1 MYVGWMPRL
10 VGNRREHGMK
20 PSSTS
25 LLPVLMHVQAHL
37 EVDLT
42 LAELAKKAGLS
53 PIHFHRVFKA
63 ETGETPA
70 GYVSR
75 LRLERAAF
83 RLQIQS
89 ASVFEIA
96 LDCGYRNHETF
107 TRAFRRAFGTS
118 PSAYRDWRRRET
130 DLLITPDRTDAGLPT
145 ANFEIS
151 PTKVVGLRETHLA
164 FVRHVGP
171 YEDVPNA
178 VFDRLETWALSRRLP
193 GPRVWM
199 GIGHDAPIATSP
211 QNLRFDAALVVPAPF
226 KPEAGV
232 AHQVLSAGEFAV
244 TTHVGAFSTLAAAYS
259 EIFAR
264 VISLPKHEFIG
275 LPAVE
280 IYRTPHIDTRKRL
293 NETDICL
300 PVARRARV

>member
-1 MYVGWMPRL
+1 MRVGWPPRL
-10 VGNRREHGMK
+10 AGDRHERGVK

-37 EVDLT
+37 DSDLT

-70 GYVSR
+70 NYVSR

-83 RLQIQS
+83 RLQIQD

-118 PSAYRDWRRRET
+118 PSAYRDWRRRES
-130 DLLITPDRTDAGLPT
+130 DVLIVPDRADAGPP
-145 ANFEIS
+145 AAHFDIS
-151 PTKVVGLRETHLA
+151 PTKIVALRETHLA

-171 YEDVPNA
+171 YEDVPNS
-178 VFDRLETWALSRRLP
+178 VFERLETWALAQRLP

-199 GIGHDAPIATSP
+199 GIGHDAPGATAP
-211 QNLRFDAALVVPAPF
+211 ENLRFDAALVVPTPF
-226 KPEAGV
+226 QPEAGV
-232 AHQVLSAGEFAV
+232 AYQFLPAGEFAV
-244 TTHVGAFSTLAAAYS
+244 TTHVGPFSTLAAAYTD
-259 EIFAR
+259 IFPR
-264 VISLPKHEFIG
+264 VISLPEHELIG
-275 LPAVE
+275 LPAIE
-280 IYRTPHIDTRKRL
+280 IYRTPHVDTRKRL
-293 NETDICL
+293 IETDICL
-300 PVARRARV
+300 PVARRARA